1 MSDKNSENKKVTQ
14 QQKAAIVDFMQ
25 QNYSFLMGKFTNL
38 EGRNRKNQKWE
49 EFGDT
54 LNQLG
59 PPTKDLAKWKK
70 TWFDMK
76 AETKKKF
83 QTKRQNLL
91 TSGAGPIDVVFTP
104 LDERIINICGK
115 KTLDGDAEVD
125 EIGFDVDSVSNEAN
139 DADENSNSNEENGQ
153 SNFSHSCLCLIFKIS
168 IRIVILMIF
177 STYQKYK
184 LFNFVY
190 LLDVVLI
197 ESEQKTLAVLKTP
210 LKTPLKTTQK
220 PKMTPKNSRKR
231 LFTETEDAMF
241 GEYFNFLN
249 ISFFNA
255 YLFIVSQF
263 GFVDFPGVDETS
275 NTPSKR
281 AYRSQI
287 NQVDLAL
294 ALQEKQNILM
304 ERMITQNDRVIEQN
318 DAILDELKQIKDLLS
333 KQNNSF
339 FHY

>member
-1 MSDKNSENKKVTQ
+1 MSEKNSENKKVTQ

-49 EFGDT
+49 EFSDT

-59 PPTKDLAKWKK
+59 PPIKDLAKWKK
-70 TWFDMK
+70 TWSDMK
-76 AETKKKF
+76 TETKKKF

-91 TSGAGPIDVVFTP
+91 TSGAGPTDVIFTP

-115 KTLDGDAEVD
+115 KTLDGDAEVN
-125 EIGFDVDSVSNEAN
+125 EIGFDVDSVSNETG
-139 DADENSNSNEENGQ
+139 DVDENGNSNSNSNEEIGQ
-153 SNFSHSCLCLIFKIS
+153 SNYSHSCLCLIFKMS

-190 LLDVVLI
+190 LLDVILI
-197 ESEQKTLAVLKTP
+197 ESEQKTLAGLKTP
-210 LKTPLKTTQK
+210 LKITPLKTTQK
-220 PKMTPKNSRKR
+220 PKMTPTNSRKR

-249 ISFFNA
+249 I
-255 YLFIVSQF
+255 
-263 GFVDFPGVDETS
+263 
-275 NTPSKR
+275 
-281 AYRSQI
+281 
-287 NQVDLAL
+287 
-294 ALQEKQNILM
+294 
-304 ERMITQNDRVIEQN
+304 
-318 DAILDELKQIKDLLS
+318 
-333 KQNNSF
+333 
-339 FHY
+339 